1 MKKRGI
7 QLWRWIGSAVL
18 LLTVLVQP
26 VPAAG
31 PPQDVPYHTV
41 AIPEI
46 TGGPGAALN
55 GTALEPFQAT
65 PAPISIIHIE
75 VSETTL
81 PGPRYMAFGPSAIDL
96 SIPPAFIVVL
106 VILGLGCIGAWGLVL
121 CREGDT
127 EDPHALEKPP
137 R

>member
-7 QLWRWIGSAVL
+7 YFRRWIVSAVL

-26 VPAAG
+26 MPAAG
-31 PPQDVPYHTV
+31 PQDVPYQTV

-65 PAPISIIHIE
+65 PAPVRVIHLE
-75 VSETTL
+75 VSETSL
-81 PGPRYMAFGPSAIDL
+81 PGPRYMAFGPSAIDV
-96 SIPPAFIVVL
+96 SIPPVFFVVL
-106 VILGLGCIGAWGLVL
+106 VVLGLGCIGAWGLVL